1 MKQPARVWSLLLH
14 LALFA
19 WLVVACLPIVWTA
32 IISLRQ
38 YVDPFSVPVK
48 WLAPAITMVSRRSRS
63 GMACCKGR

>member
-19 WLVVACLPIVWTA
+19 WLVIACLPIVWTA

-38 YVDPFSVPVK
+38 YVDAFSVPVK
-48 WLAPAITMVSRRSRS
+48 WLAPVTF
-63 GMACCKGR
+63 